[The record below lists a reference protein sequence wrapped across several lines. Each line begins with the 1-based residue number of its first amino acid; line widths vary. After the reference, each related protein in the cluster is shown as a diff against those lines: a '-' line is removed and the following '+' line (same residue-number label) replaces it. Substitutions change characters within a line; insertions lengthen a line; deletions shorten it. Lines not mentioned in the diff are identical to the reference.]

1 MPADRKVEMPTLYV
15 AGKRDNVLQPAMSAG
30 MEKTFPK
37 LTRAEVNTAH
47 WALWEDADGVNAI
60 LRQWLIREVPNLANT
75 QSKI

>member
-1 MPADRKVEMPTLYV
+1 MPADKKIEMPTLYI
-15 AGKRDNVLQPAMSAG
+15 AGKRDNVLQPSMSAG

-60 LRQWLIREVPNLANT
+60 VKDWLVREVPNLEKAV
-75 QSKI
+75 SKI